1 MKLSVL
7 FHFCARSLS
16 VGAIFVSF
24 FSFSQEPDTL
34 QFYFD
39 TDDHQSFSL
48 SNADQKRLNSL
59 YPETRIL
66 SIVGHCDKRGTEE
79 YNIKLSQKRVDRVR
93 KHLSEEGFDVSNSKN
108 EALGESQALHSGLS
122 LEKCRRVD
130 VLFIEPAI
138 KDETV
143 EEIIELPPVPEHVP
157 TKTPPPSVGL
167 SKTAIEQ
174 FLEDEDAEELAFDLT
189 ILFVNVSTRVLDESK
204 PQMFELLEIMQNNPS
219 LHATFHG
226 HVCCQPHPDLAEGRA
241 RAVAI
246 FLREYG
252 ISADRLDF
260 VGHSNN
266 QPKVW
271 PEVTDED
278 RKQNRRVAVVFTKS
292 DE

>member
-1 MKLSVL
+1 MKLSIL
-7 FHFCARSLS
+7 FL
-16 VGAIFVSF
+16 FVSF
-24 FSFSQEPDTL
+24 FSFSQGPDTL

-39 TDDHQSFSL
+39 TDEHELFTL
-48 SNADQKRLNSL
+48 SSDDQKRLNSL

-66 SIVGHCDKRGTEE
+66 AILGHCDQRGSAE
-79 YNIKLSQKRVDRVR
+79 YNLKLSQERVERVKKYLR
-93 KHLSEEGFDVSNSKN
+93 DEGFDLTKSSN
-108 EALGESQALHSGLS
+108 EALGESQAVSSGLS

-138 KDETV
+138 
-143 EEIIELPPVPEHVP
+143 EEEEPRHKLEV
-157 TKTPPPSVGL
+157 TPPPIDPMETTTPEPNIGL
-167 SKTAIEQ
+167 SKSAIQQ
-174 FLEDEDAEELAFDLT
+174 FLEDDDAEELAFDLT

-271 PEVTDED
+271 PELTDED